1 MLCLSHLI
9 VTCENGMNKIAGPFL
24 LLHLGVFERYAEPM
38 VVVKPA
44 FDRLSATHQEC

>member
-24 LLHLGVFERYAEPM
+24 LLYLGVFERYAEPM